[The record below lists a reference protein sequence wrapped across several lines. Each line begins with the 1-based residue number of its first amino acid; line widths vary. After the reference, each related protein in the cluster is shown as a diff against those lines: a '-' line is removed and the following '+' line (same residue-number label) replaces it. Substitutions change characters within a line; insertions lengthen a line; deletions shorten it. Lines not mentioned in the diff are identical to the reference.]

1 MNSAVLSLSLTY
13 GDAQFSFWSVHIPPS
28 SNEDDV
34 PIQHGHAFYEI
45 HMVKNGPITY
55 HLTDSVVSV
64 KTGNALLIPPH
75 TLHGTNADIA
85 DRVPVAF
92 SLKKV
97 ESGDRYYDVFKAA
110 LDAYTLHPFP
120 FADHH
125 NGEVLMQKELYRS
138 FAGKLRLQEAAASFL
153 CHLFTR
159 LASDCTVSAD
169 ADRDVLLIID
179 EYIYRQHC
187 TLDEIAAATNYS
199 KRHISRLIKQQYG
212 TSLSKLRRQNR
223 KALSEDKE

>member
-1 MNSAVLSLSLTY
+1 MSSAVRSISLSC
-13 GDAQFSFWSVHIPPS
+13 GDAQFSFWSVTIPPS
-28 SNEDDV
+28 SVEEDV

-45 HMVKNGPITY
+45 HMVKNGPLTY
-55 HLTDSVVSV
+55 HLSDTVLSV
-64 KTGNALLIPPH
+64 KSGEALLIPPH
-75 TLHGTNADIA
+75 TLHGTCADID

-92 SLKKV
+92 SLKKA

-110 LDAYTLHPFP
+110 LDAYALRPFP
-120 FADHH
+120 LTDHQ
-125 NGEVLMQKELYRS
+125 NGEVLMRKELYGS

-169 ADRDVLLIID
+169 ADRDALLIID

-223 KALSEDKE
+223 KTLPEDEE